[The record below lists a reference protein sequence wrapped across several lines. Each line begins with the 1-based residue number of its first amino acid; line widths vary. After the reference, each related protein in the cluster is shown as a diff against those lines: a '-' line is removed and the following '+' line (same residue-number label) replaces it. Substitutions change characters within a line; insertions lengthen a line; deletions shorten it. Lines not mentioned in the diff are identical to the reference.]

1 MDRTDAKPLQ
11 SSRSSSSSSTKQKYG
26 ERKTEVSYPVQE
38 SLSRQESAYSSMG
51 SSDGN
56 FSLRSGSEGDFQ
68 RSPKPANGPRSMGDS
83 GFVRLVVEFVFLN
96 PTMLLIPEFKN
107 CDF

>member
-26 ERKTEVSYPVQE
+26 ETKTEVSYPVQE

-51 SSDGN
+51 SSD
-56 FSLRSGSEGDFQ
+56 FSLRSGSQGDFQ
-68 RSPKPANGPRSMGDS
+68 HSPKPANGPRSMGDS

-96 PTMLLIPEFKN
+96 PTLLLIPESKN

>member
-26 ERKTEVSYPVQE
+26 ETKTEVSYPVQE

-51 SSDGN
+51 SSD
-56 FSLRSGSEGDFQ
+56 FSLRSGSHGDFQ
-68 RSPKPANGPRSMGDS
+68 DSPKPANGPRSMGDS